1 MTAYLTKNKNGIVF
15 LWNNKPE
22 YNKYLESYMAW
33 QSGHE
38 GEWNEVGI
46 DVTANEYFR
55 NIFTTEPPCAIKIE
69 LNIENIDTIK
79 FEDVLEDAYEKES
92 GLC

>member
-1 MTAYLTKNKNGIVF
+1 
-15 LWNNKPE
+15 
-22 YNKYLESYMAW
+22 MAW

-38 GEWNEVGI
+38 GEWNEIGI

-55 NIFTTEPPCAIKIE
+55 NIFPTEPPCAIKIE

-79 FEDVLEDAYEKES
+79 FEDVSEDAENKRLS
-92 GLC
+92 NRR